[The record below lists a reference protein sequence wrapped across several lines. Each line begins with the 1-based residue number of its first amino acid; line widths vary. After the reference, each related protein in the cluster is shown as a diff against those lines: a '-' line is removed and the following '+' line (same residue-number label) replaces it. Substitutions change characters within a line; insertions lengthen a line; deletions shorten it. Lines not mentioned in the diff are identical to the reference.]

1 MMGTILRTTV
11 PATIIMSARR
21 GDADGTSKPKR
32 AQS

>member
-1 MMGTILRTTV
+1 MIGTILRTTV

-21 GDADGTSKPKR
+21 GDAEGTSNPNR